1 MSPPHSPRI
10 YVLAGVNGAG
20 KSSIGG
26 AVFRAAVP
34 TTTTLTKPRE
44 Y

>member
-1 MSPPHSPRI
+1 LPERPRI

-26 AVFRAAVP
+26 AVFLDYYKDTGVG
-34 TTTTLTKPRE
+34 
-44 Y
+44 